1 MNGIQVMMLIHGL
14 ELEIRTWDDGTR
26 MRMTREP
33 ALASI
38 KRLSGYDFGRG
49 LRARQRA
56 LEWLL
61 EVAED
66 NNLPITKR

>member
-1 MNGIQVMMLIHGL
+1 MNGIQVMMLIHSL
-14 ELEIRTWDDGTR
+14 KIEIETWDTHR
-26 MRMTREP
+26 LQMTREP
-33 ALASI
+33 ALASL

-56 LEWLL
+56 LEWLVQ
-61 EVAED
+61 VAED